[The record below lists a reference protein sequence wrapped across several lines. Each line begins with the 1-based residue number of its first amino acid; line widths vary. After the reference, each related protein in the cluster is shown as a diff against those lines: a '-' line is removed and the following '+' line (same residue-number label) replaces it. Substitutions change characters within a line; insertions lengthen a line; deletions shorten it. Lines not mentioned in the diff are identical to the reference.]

1 MINKFKKIAFVFI
14 VYFACLLGVNAKELP
29 DYRYVMAGACINC
42 PDNIKVEC
50 GDRVYVMSC
59 DDGNTCK
66 VNLNGNTYDF
76 YHDKFAESLGGTH
89 CSGNVK
95 SYKWP
100 TTGSTNS
107 GSKKN
112 TTTKKNTIKKSNS
125 DNSNSGNKFKVL
137 FDENYGYGLECNNG
151 TTYYSDG
158 KCYADKNK
166 GTTQNF
172 PVTPYDNK
180 MSRGGQEDN
189 SGSYKYDF
197 GYLMG
202 WTKVVFGNRP
212 VCNNESINRYEETY
226 NINDNETYYAC
237 YNEHVGG
244 NRFIDAGAEVNKPDN
259 VAAIPCGQEFW
270 VDYCNRD
277 SDGKEYCYGVLGG
290 VVRKLDR
297 DKIRS
302 DASGLSCSQNNNAMD
317 EWQYVTE
324 TNGDIKCG
332 NALHITSCNDE
343 TCTYDKYSDFDGN
356 TINVSGGQIINKNS
370 LDKSSDNAAKICK
383 EKDNNIEKGKC
394 VNNSTSPMRRN
405 SDTYSI
411 CYDENADVSEIKK
424 NLEKY
429 YVCDTESGYYLDE
442 TKLSAVN
449 NTKECDN
456 GVCNETWNVSC
467 TKGESSKPTLSV
479 TSGLVQG
486 NTGVISVQAEAKDG
500 KITGYYYSDTYLAPT
515 NSTDG
520 WNELT
525 NTNSFTIESTPGI
538 QYIWVRDSKGNISNA
553 VSGAVIDNTNS
564 DTTISKL
571 ELYDENG
578 HVNTPTGS
586 GVGYEDT
593 INSSQYVLMS
603 NELTKDSKA
612 LADAFNPYVMEYKL
626 EVASPTVTV
635 YATLTSTDS
644 KYIQGYEPRTVNL
657 KYGVNTILI
666 KIQNNEGKVRTYTI
680 LVTRTDDRTS
690 DNTLNELKV
699 SEGKIDFNSNV
710 TDYKVEVK
718 KNISSVRVDSTIS
731 SDKASYV
738 EGYEPGEVNIE
749 GDTTVKLIKVKSET
763 GSTRTYVI
771 TFVKEGTDIITD
783 KSLQLRDLVIPGV
796 YIPFESNVANYS
808 MSVEYTN
815 DSINLNM
822 NLNDEN
828 TTSIVRIK
836 RKNENDYQIVSS
848 TGIKLD
854 VGENFIEIIL
864 TNSEGNTSYYRLTVI
879 RKEFGLDISNDTT
892 LKDLKV
898 LGYNIK
904 FSPNKKD
911 YTVRIKQEKS
921 LVITAVP
928 ASNRAEVFIRGN
940 EELTGFST
948 VRVKVVAENGKFET
962 YSIDIKKDAFNK
974 AIEIASIVICAVII
988 LVSGCIIVIK
998 KKSKARKEYF
1008 EE

>member
-1 MINKFKKIAFVFI
+1 MINKFKRIAFVFV

-42 PDNIKVEC
+42 PDNINVEC

-66 VNLNGNTYDF
+66 VNLNGNIYNF
-76 YHDKFAESLGGTH
+76 HHDKFAESLGGTH
-89 CSGNVK
+89 CSGSVT

-100 TTGSTNS
+100 ISGTTNS
-107 GSKKN
+107 SN
-112 TTTKKNTIKKSNS
+112 NTTKKTNTTSTNN
-125 DNSNSGNKFKVL
+125 NSNNKYKVL

-151 TTYYSDG
+151 TSYYSDG
-158 KCYADKNK
+158 KCYSNNKK

-172 PVTPYDNK
+172 PITPNDNK
-180 MSRGGQEDN
+180 MNRGGQEDN
-189 SGSYKYDF
+189 TGNYNYNF

-202 WTKVVFGNRP
+202 WTKTVYSGRP
-212 VCNNESINRYEETY
+212 LCDSNSINRYEETY
-226 NINDNETYYAC
+226 AIKGDETYYAC
-237 YNEHVGG
+237 YNEHIGG
-244 NRFIDAGAEVNKPDN
+244 NRYIDAGAEVNKPDN
-259 VAAIPCGQEFW
+259 VSAIPCGQEFW

-277 SDGKEYCYGVLGG
+277 SSGKEYCYGVLGG

-302 DASGLSCSQNNNAMD
+302 DASGLSCSQDNAAMD
-317 EWQYVTE
+317 EWQYATE

-383 EKDNNIEKGKC
+383 EKDKNIEKGKC
-394 VNNSTSPMRRN
+394 VNDSTSPMRRS

-479 TSGLVQG
+479 TSGFVQG
-486 NTGVISVQAEAKDG
+486 NTGIISVQAEAKEG

-515 NSTDG
+515 NSTEG
-520 WNELT
+520 WNELI
-525 NTNSFTIESTPGI
+525 NNNSFTIESTPGI

-564 DTTISKL
+564 NTTISKL

-586 GVGYEDT
+586 GIGYENT

-612 LADAFNPYVMEYKL
+612 LADAFNPFVMEYKL

-644 KYIQGYEPRTVNL
+644 KYISGYEPRTVNL

-690 DNTLNELKV
+690 DNTINELKV

-710 TDYKVEVK
+710 TDYKVEIK
-718 KNISSVRVDSTIS
+718 KKINSVRVDATLS
-731 SDKASYV
+731 SNKASYV
-738 EGYEPGEVNIE
+738 EGYEPGEVKIE
-749 GDTTVKLIKVKSET
+749 GDTTVKLIKVRSET

-771 TFVKEGTDIITD
+771 TFIKEGTDIITD

-796 YIPFESNVANYS
+796 YIPFESNIANYS
-808 MSVEYTN
+808 MSVGYTN
-815 DSINLNM
+815 DSIDLNM
-822 NLNDEN
+822 NFNVED

-836 RKNENDYQIVSS
+836 RKDDNDYQIVSNS
-848 TGIKLD
+848 GIKLD

-864 TNSEGNTSYYRLTVI
+864 TNTEGNTSYYRLTII

>member
-1 MINKFKKIAFVFI
+1 MINKFKKIAFVFV
-14 VYFACLLGVNAKELP
+14 VYFACLLGVNAAIG
-29 DYRYVMAGACINC
+29 DYTWVMQNACVNC
-42 PDNIKVEC
+42 PSNINVRC
-50 GDRVYVMSC
+50 GDKVYVDSC
-59 DDGNTCK
+59 DDEGYCTVIIYGKKYKFIHERFADSQYSSGCNTGTTWSK
-66 VNLNGNTYDF
+66 EDVNT
-76 YHDKFAESLGGTH
+76 
-89 CSGNVK
+89 
-95 SYKWP
+95 
-100 TTGSTNS
+100 
-107 GSKKN
+107 
-112 TTTKKNTIKKSNS
+112 TTTKKNTTKKSTSN
-125 DNSNSGNKFKVL
+125 NSNSGNKFKVL

-166 GTTQNF
+166 STTQNF

-202 WTKVVFGNRP
+202 WTKTVYNGRP
-212 VCNNESINRYEETY
+212 LCDNNSISRYEETY
-226 NINDNETYYAC
+226 AIKKDETYYAC

-290 VVRKLDR
+290 VVRKLNR
-297 DKIRS
+297 DKIRNE
-302 DASGLSCSQNNNAMD
+302 ASGLSCSQNNSVMD

-394 VNNSTSPMRRN
+394 VNNSTSPMRRS

-429 YVCDTESGYYLDE
+429 YVCDTQSGYYLDE

-449 NTKECDN
+449 NTKDCDN
-456 GVCNETWNVSC
+456 RVCNETWNVSC

-486 NTGVISVQAEAKDG
+486 KTGVISVQAESKDG

-553 VSGAVIDNTNS
+553 VSGAVIDNTNF

-571 ELYDENG
+571 ELYDDNG

-738 EGYEPGEVNIE
+738 EGYEPGEVKIE

>member
-1 MINKFKKIAFVFI
+1 MINKLKKITFVFVI
-14 VYFACLLGVNAKELP
+14 YFVCLIGVNAKELP

-42 PDNIKVEC
+42 PNNISVEC
-50 GDRVYVMSC
+50 GDRVYVVSC

-66 VNLNGNTYDF
+66 VNLNGNIYNF
-76 YHDKFAESLGGTH
+76 YHDKFASSLEGVH
-89 CSGNVK
+89 CSGSVT

-100 TTGSTNS
+100 TTGYTNSSNSTSEKTNTTSTNNNS
-107 GSKKN
+107 
-112 TTTKKNTIKKSNS
+112 SN
-125 DNSNSGNKFKVL
+125 KYKVL

-151 TTYYSDG
+151 TSYYSDG
-158 KCYADKNK
+158 KCYAFKNK
-166 GTTQNF
+166 GTKQNF
-172 PVTPYDNK
+172 PVTPNDNK

-189 SGSYKYDF
+189 SGNYKYDF
-197 GYLMG
+197 GYLIG
-202 WTKVVFGNRP
+202 WTKKVYNGRP
-212 VCNNESINRYEETY
+212 LCDNKNITRKNKTYSIE
-226 NINDNETYYAC
+226 NDETYYAC
-237 YNEHVGG
+237 YNEHIGG
-244 NRFIDAGAEVNKPDN
+244 NRLIDAGAEVNKPDN

-270 VDYCNRD
+270 IDYCNRD
-277 SDGKEYCYGVLGG
+277 SSGKEYCYGILGG

-297 DKIRS
+297 DKIS
-302 DASGLSCSQNNNAMD
+302 DDASGLSCSQDSSVMD
-317 EWQYVTE
+317 EWQYATE

-394 VNNSTSPMRRN
+394 VNNSTSPMRRS

-429 YVCDTESGYYLDE
+429 YVCDTESGYYLDK

-479 TSGLVQG
+479 TSGFVQG
-486 NTGVISVQAEAKDG
+486 NTGIITVKAEAKEG

-515 NSTDG
+515 NSTEG

-586 GVGYEDT
+586 GVGYQNT

-626 EVASPTVTV
+626 EVDSPTVTV

-680 LVTRTDDRTS
+680 LVTRIDDRTS
-690 DNTLNELKV
+690 DNTLNDLKI
-699 SEGKIDFNSNV
+699 SEGNISFNSNV
-710 TDYKVEVK
+710 TDYKVEIK
-718 KNISSVRVDSTIS
+718 KSISSVKVDSTLS
-731 SDKASYV
+731 SDKASYID
-738 EGYEPGEVNIE
+738 GYEPGDVKIE

-808 MSVEYTN
+808 FSVGYSS
-815 DSINLNM
+815 DSIDLNI

-828 TTSIVRIK
+828 TTSIIRVK
-836 RKNENDYQIVSS
+836 RKDENDYQIVSG

-879 RKEFGLDISNDTT
+879 RKEFGLDISNDTS

-928 ASNRAEVFIRGN
+928 TSNRAEVFIRGN

-974 AIEIASIVICAVII
+974 AIEIASIVIGAVII